1 MQYEVLP
8 LFERGKRKPKKAYS
22 SEPRLTACVRMHQCR
37 ETPLGR
43 EATVA
48 TVTSAGSGSG
58 ALPELYD
65 ARVDGMAILAFT
77 IEGVEFIDGH
87 MYQQIWHCRERETK
101 IQVPWALCPRGPLD
115 ELL

>member
-22 SEPRLTACVRMHQCR
+22 SAPRINACVQMNKSRQS
-37 ETPLGR
+37 PLGR

-48 TVTSAGSGSG
+48 HAYTGPGISE
-58 ALPELYD
+58 LPELYD
-65 ARVDGMAILAFT
+65 AHVNSIAVLAFT
-77 IEGVEFIDGH
+77 IEGVEFIEGQ
-87 MYQQIWHCRERETK
+87 MYQQAWHCRLPEDK
-101 IQVPWALCPRGPLD
+101 IQVPWSLCPRGPLD